1 MSNSE
6 NENSRFLESLT
17 REAANYQIALSSDS
31 LARLENYYLLVTQ
44 WNPRL
49 HLVAPCSPEEFA
61 TRHIVESLA
70 LLHQLPIG
78 ASVAD
83 IGSGAG
89 LPLLPC
95 LLVRR
100 DLTGFLIESAKKKA
114 IFLNEVLKETRT
126 DAKVINQRFQD
137 IEAPAVQFISCRAI
151 EKFEEVLPKLTKWA
165 PLKCTLLLFG
175 GEGLKS
181 VLEDLRLNYSSHLL
195 PRSDRRYL
203 YVAKKA

>member
-1 MSNSE
+1 MTNSE

-17 REAANYQIALSSDS
+17 REAANYQIELSSDS
-31 LARLENYYLLVTQ
+31 LARLENYYSLVTQ

-61 TRHIVESLA
+61 TRHIMESLA
-70 LLHQLPIG
+70 LLQQLPIDS
-78 ASVAD
+78 SVAD

-114 IFLNEVLKETRT
+114 LFLNEVLKETCT
-126 DAKVINQRFQD
+126 DAKVINERFQD
-137 IEAPAVQFISCRAI
+137 IEAPSVQFVSCRAI
-151 EKFEEVLPKLTKWA
+151 EKFEEVLPDLTKWA
-165 PLKCTLLLFG
+165 PTQCTLLLFA
-175 GEGLKS
+175 GEGLRS
-181 VLEDLRLNYSSHLL
+181 VLEDLQLKFSSYLL

-203 YVAKKA
+203 FVAKKA